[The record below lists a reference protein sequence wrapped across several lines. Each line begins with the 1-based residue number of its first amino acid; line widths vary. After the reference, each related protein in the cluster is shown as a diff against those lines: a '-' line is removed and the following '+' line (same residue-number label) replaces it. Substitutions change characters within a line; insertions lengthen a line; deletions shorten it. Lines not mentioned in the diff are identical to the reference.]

1 MSTDNI
7 FIGVLCFYGYVSII
21 ADILDYSSGYFRLFR
36 VFEKMSTEKPK
47 RDEIIRFYE
56 HWKKGGH
63 IGGSDMTILFQWL
76 IALCEEND
84 ALKQKVGE

>member
-1 MSTDNI
+1 
-7 FIGVLCFYGYVSII
+7 
-21 ADILDYSSGYFRLFR
+21 
-36 VFEKMSTEKPK
+36 MSTEKPK

-76 IALCEEND
+76 VALCEEND
-84 ALKQKVGE
+84 ALKRKVQP